1 MKIPITKPYFDDEE
15 KQLVW
20 GALDRGWVVQG
31 PNVAEFERKFAEFSG
46 IDFGMATTSCTTAL
60 HLALIVLGIGAGD
73 EVIVPAFSF
82 VATANSVE
90 YQSAKPVFVDINLQ
104 TFNMDISQLE
114 EKITPRTR
122 AIMPVALFG
131 LSADM
136 DPILQFAHRH
146 NLKVIEDAACGI
158 GAWYHGKH
166 AGTMGDFGAVSFH
179 PRKAITTGE
188 GGMALTSNPEWAALA
203 RSLRDHGAT
212 ASDLQRHS
220 QQRSFLLPDYPRVG
234 YNYRMTD
241 VQGAMGVAQMGKL
254 KYILERR
261 RELARYYDQALADVP
276 QLRTPHTPD
285 GYLHGYQ
292 SYVCLFTPEKPTMEN
307 VDRLHEMRNK
317 LMAALED
324 KGIATRQGTQA
335 IHIQEFYRA
344 KYGYQP
350 ADYPQTYI
358 ADRLTLTLPLYPQM
372 TPEEQAYVV
381 EHLKQELSRL

>member
-1 MKIPITKPYFDDEE
+1 MKIPITKPYFDEEE
-15 KQLVW
+15 KRLVNEVI
-20 GALDRGWVVQG
+20 DRGWVVQG
-31 PNVAEFERKFAEFSG
+31 PNVAEFERKFAEYSG
-46 IDFGMATTSCTTAL
+46 VTFGLATTSCTTAL
-60 HLALIVLGIGAGD
+60 HLALLALGIGAGD
-73 EVIVPAFSF
+73 EVIAPAFSF

-90 YQSAKPVFVDINLQ
+90 YQSAKPVFVDVDLQ
-104 TFNMDISQLE
+104 TFNMDVSQLE
-114 EKITPRTR
+114 EKITPRTK

-136 DPILQFAHRH
+136 NPILEIARKH
-146 NLKVIEDAACGI
+146 NLKVVEDAACGI

-166 AGTMGDFGAVSFH
+166 AGTMSDFGAVSFH

-188 GGMALTSNPEWAALA
+188 GGMVLTSDAEAAALI

-212 ASDLQRHS
+212 ASDLQRHH
-220 QQRSFLLPDYPRVG
+220 QQRSFLLPEYPRVG

-241 VQGAMGVAQMGKL
+241 LQGAMGVAQMGKL
-254 KYILERR
+254 EYILERR
-261 RELARYYDQALADVP
+261 RELARYYDQALAGVP
-276 QLRTPHTPD
+276 QLRTPRVPD

-292 SYVCLFTPEKPTMEN
+292 SYVCLFVPEEPRMAN
-307 VDRLHEMRNK
+307 VDRLHEMRNT

-335 IHIQEFYRA
+335 IHIQNFYRE

-350 ADYPQTYI
+350 SDYPQTYI